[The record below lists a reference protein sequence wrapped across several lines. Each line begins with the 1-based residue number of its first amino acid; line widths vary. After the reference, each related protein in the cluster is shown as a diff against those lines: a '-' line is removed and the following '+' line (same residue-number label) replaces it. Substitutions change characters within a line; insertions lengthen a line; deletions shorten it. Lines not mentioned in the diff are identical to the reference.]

1 MTPTCDLY
9 DQHKDAA
16 RIPHAGLRDF
26 GGRRAFSGVA
36 VTVKCFEDN
45 SRIKELAGTDGR
57 GKVMVVAG
65 GGSLTCAL
73 MGDMIA
79 ADAVA
84 HGWEGVIIDGCVR
97 DVAELARLDLG
108 IKALDAIPRASIRR
122 NEGTVGLAV
131 TIRGALCK
139 PGDRVVADADG
150 VVFLDAE

>member
-57 GKVMVVAG
+57 GKVMVVSG
-65 GGSLTCAL
+65 GGSPTCAL

-79 ADAVA
+79 AEAVKQ
-84 HGWEGVIIDGCVR
+84 GWEGGVIDGWVR
-97 DVAELARLDLG
+97 DVAGLARRG
-108 IKALDAIPRASIRR
+108 RHRGPWRPGNRATEAPTPYRWR
-122 NEGTVGLAV
+122 
-131 TIRGALCK
+131 
-139 PGDRVVADADG
+139 P
-150 VVFLDAE
+150 